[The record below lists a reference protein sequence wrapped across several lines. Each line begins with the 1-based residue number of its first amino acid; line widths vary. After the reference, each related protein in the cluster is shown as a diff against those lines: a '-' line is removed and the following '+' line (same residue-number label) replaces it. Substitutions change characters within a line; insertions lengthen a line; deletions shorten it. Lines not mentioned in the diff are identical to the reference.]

1 MYMHPKVLKKLVNV
15 FAKLLSIMF
24 QKLWLSVT
32 GKRETPLS
40 FLRKGEVL
48 GNYRPM
54 SLISVRTC

>member
-1 MYMHPKVLKKLVNV
+1 MYMHPRVLKKLVNV
-15 FAKLLSIMF
+15 FAKLLSIVF

-32 GKRETPLS
+32 GKRETPLP

-48 GNYRPM
+48 GNYRPV